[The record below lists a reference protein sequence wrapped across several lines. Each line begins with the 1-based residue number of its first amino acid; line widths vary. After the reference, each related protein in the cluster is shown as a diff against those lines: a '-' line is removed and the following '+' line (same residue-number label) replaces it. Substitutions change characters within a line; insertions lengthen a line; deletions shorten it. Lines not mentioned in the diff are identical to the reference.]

1 MQSHEVPPKDNG
13 MKIQKYVQASEN
25 DMDISMK
32 LFRALSTHQVS
43 AVGVGKHDPDP
54 STDFAAPPRHEALL

>member
-1 MQSHEVPPKDNG
+1 

-25 DMDISMK
+25 DISLDISMK